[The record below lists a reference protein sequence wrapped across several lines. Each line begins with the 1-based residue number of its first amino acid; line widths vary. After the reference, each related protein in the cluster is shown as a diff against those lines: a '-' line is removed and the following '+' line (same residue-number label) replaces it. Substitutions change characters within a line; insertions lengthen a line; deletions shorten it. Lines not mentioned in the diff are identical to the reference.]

1 MLAAIGVAGGLQW
14 THFVGATPDGRI
26 AVYQGVPFE
35 ITADTPLYRAV
46 EITDIPIALLGEDE
60 RRALLD
66 QRLGSRA
73 STEARIA
80 PLLASPWLRQP
91 SAS

>member
-1 MLAAIGVAGGLQW
+1 MLSWEKVDAIPGWFQFQSYCIW
-14 THFVGATPDGRI
+14 
-26 AVYQGVPFE
+26 
-35 ITADTPLYRAV
+35 
-46 EITDIPIALLGEDE
+46 
-60 RRALLD
+60 RALLD